1 MMIGLRSTS
10 LGELKSIST
19 RPVQGLWPLPTH
31 HSRSVS
37 GNFSPG
43 RQERSMLYPQSAS
56 VTLVLGGVRSGKSR
70 LAQQIAEHAERV
82 TFIATAERRDDHEMH
97 AKIARHRSER
107 PSGWI
112 TIEEPIQLAHAIR
125 EAGAESDV
133 VLIDCLT
140 LFASNLLEAYEEDPD
155 GLETQIDDLLLAL
168 SQSPCSVVLVS
179 NEVGSGVVPAYELGR
194 RFRDLVGEINQR
206 VASIAGTVL
215 LMVAGL
221 PFPLKGS
228 VPNEVK
234 P

>member
-1 MMIGLRSTS
+1 
-10 LGELKSIST
+10 
-19 RPVQGLWPLPTH
+19 
-31 HSRSVS
+31 
-37 GNFSPG
+37 
-43 RQERSMLYPQSAS
+43 MLYPQSAS

-70 LAQQIAEHAERV
+70 LAQQIAEHSERV

-97 AKIARHRSER
+97 AKIERHRSER
-107 PSGWI
+107 PKSWT
-112 TIEEPIQLAHAIR
+112 TIEEPIHLAQAIR
-125 EAGAESDV
+125 ESGRNCDV

-140 LFASNLLEAYEEDPD
+140 LFASNLLETYGEDPD
-155 GLETQIDDLLLAL
+155 GLEAQIDGLLLAL
-168 SQSPCSVVLVS
+168 SHSPCSIVLVS

-206 VASIAGTVL
+206 VASIADTVL